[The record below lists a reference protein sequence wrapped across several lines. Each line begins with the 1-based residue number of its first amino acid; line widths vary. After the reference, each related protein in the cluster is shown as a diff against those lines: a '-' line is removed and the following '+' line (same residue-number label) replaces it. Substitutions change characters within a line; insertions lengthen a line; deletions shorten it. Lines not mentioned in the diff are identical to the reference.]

1 MTKLEDLYQNLS
13 ELGIPVTYQEFK
25 EEQKPPYIAY
35 FVDAEESITADGE
48 TIVSILSVEIHLIT
62 SKSRNLVLEKAVA
75 DKLKELRQGYQKDL
89 DWDSR
94 QKIHDTI
101 YSIELVEGE

>member
-1 MTKLEDLYQNLS
+1 MTKLEELYQSLS
-13 ELGIPVTYQEFK
+13 ELELPVVYQEFK
-25 EEQKPPYIAY
+25 EEQTPPYIAY
-35 FVDAEESITADGE
+35 FVDTEEGYAADGE
-48 TIVSILSVEIHLIT
+48 NILSVLSVEIHLIT
-62 SKSRNLVLEKAVA
+62 SKSRNLTLEKAVA

>member
-1 MTKLEDLYQNLS
+1 MTKLEELYQGLS
-13 ELGIPVTYQEFK
+13 ELGIPVAYQEFK

-35 FVDAEESITADGE
+35 FVDVEEGYTADGE
-48 TIVSILSVEIHLIT
+48 SILSVLSVEIHLIT
-62 SKSRNLVLEKAVA
+62 SKSRNLTLEKAVA

-101 YSIELVEGE
+101 YSTELVEGE